1 MGNVDFFLKLH
12 TWTFS
17 SFNTIQSMWYAG
29 PNNSKIVPENIA
41 QYLTPRALAYWIMDN
56 GSKAGSG
63 VKLATNS
70 FRLTDLNLLCET
82 LYSLYDLN
90 CTIQSAG
97 VENQYV
103 IYIKAESKETLVK
116 LVSPYMEESMMYKI
130 GK

>member
-1 MGNVDFFLKLH
+1 
-12 TWTFS
+12 
-17 SFNTIQSMWYAG
+17 
-29 PNNSKIVPENIA
+29 
-41 QYLTPRALAYWIMDN
+41 MDN